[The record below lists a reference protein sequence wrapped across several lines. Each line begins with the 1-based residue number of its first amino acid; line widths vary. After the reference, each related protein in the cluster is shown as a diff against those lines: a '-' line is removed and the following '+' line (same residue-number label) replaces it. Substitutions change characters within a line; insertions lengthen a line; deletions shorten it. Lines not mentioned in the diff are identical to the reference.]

1 MPSQTDNR
9 SNMSGGLITKRLV
22 MFRPDREGSFDPW
35 ANQFEALN
43 DKPRGWNGIMT
54 GKLKVPTKAEYD
66 AALRVEEG
74 KRSEDQKSI
83 IIRYQANV
91 DCYNQMILS
100 MDIST
105 TQGRLAYHLVRTC
118 KKKDDY
124 PEGNCNM
131 AYEKLVSKYAP
142 KNTQSELTLRRKF
155 ANYRLRDGEDPDE
168 FLMKLET
175 TAMDINAMESGTSD
189 ITDMDIMSQALCN
202 LPASYDAIV
211 DGLER
216 QLEASGDEK
225 LTIDKLRE
233 KLNARY
239 VRLAKLEEVD
249 EDGPETALM
258 AIQKFK
264 KKFKGTC
271 YRCGKRGHKSTDC
284 DQRKKNE
291 DEKAKQNEDEQ
302 ANVATEDTETDEEEE
317 LCF

>member
-1 MPSQTDNR
+1 MPSQTDKE
-9 SNMSGGLITKRLV
+9 SNMSGGGLITKRLV
-22 MFRPDREGSFDPW
+22 MFRPNIEGSFDPW
-35 ANQFEALN
+35 ANQFQALN

-54 GKLKVPTKAEYD
+54 GKVKVPTKAEYD
-66 AALRVEEG
+66 AALRIDE
-74 KRSEDQKSI
+74 KQRSKDQKSV
-83 IIRYQANV
+83 IIRYKANV
-91 DCYNQMILS
+91 DCYNEMILS
-100 MDIST
+100 MDVST
-105 TQGRLAYHLVRTC
+105 TQGKLAYHLVRTC

-155 ANYRLRDGEDPDE
+155 ANFRLREGEDPDE
-168 FLMKLET
+168 FLMHLEM

-202 LPASYDAIV
+202 LPASYDAIL

-239 VRLAKLEEVD
+239 VRLAKLEELD
-249 EDGPETALM
+249 EDGPEQTLM
-258 AIQKFK
+258 AIQRFK

-291 DEKAKQNEDEQ
+291 NEK
-302 ANVATEDTETDEEEE
+302 ANVATDDTETDVDEEEE
-317 LCF
+317 LGF